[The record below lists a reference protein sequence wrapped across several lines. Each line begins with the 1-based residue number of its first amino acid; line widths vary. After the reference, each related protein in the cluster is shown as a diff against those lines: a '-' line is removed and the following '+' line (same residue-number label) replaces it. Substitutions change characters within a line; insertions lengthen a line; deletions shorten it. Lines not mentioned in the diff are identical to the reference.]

1 MPVYSSMKSMYLND
15 SLNAI
20 LSGLQKVKKTG
31 EGRFVAQ
38 CLFHEDKTPSA
49 ALTQKPDGTI
59 LIHCFSC
66 GSSGL
71 DFCNALGIDP
81 STLFP
86 PTNDLRYEKKK
97 RDGFSAWQLLHV
109 LHADLI
115 RLLIVAA
122 DLKKINALSDDDRQ
136 FVSEVILRLND
147 GIGHIEN
154 AR

>member
-1 MPVYSSMKSMYLND
+1 MHIND
-15 SLNAI
+15 NLNAI
-20 LSGLQKVKKTG
+20 LCGLRKVKKTG
-31 EGRFVAQ
+31 EGRYVAQ

-59 LIHCFSC
+59 LVHCFSC
-66 GSSGL
+66 GASGL
-71 DFCNALGIDP
+71 DFCNTLGIDP

-97 RDGFSAWQLLHV
+97 RSGFSAWQLLYA

-115 RLLIVAA
+115 RLLIIVN
-122 DLKKINALSDDDRQ
+122 DLQKVGALSGDDRE
-136 FVSEVILRLND
+136 FVAEIILRLND
-147 GIGHIEN
+147 GISYMEG